1 MRVSGWRGR
10 YVLFQPDVLFRVFN
24 YINRDCMKM
33 KYFTLLFFVVY
44 LSDVQMKPLPLLL
57 TIKTNRLG
65 IPLIMRMIIRG
76 F

>member
-1 MRVSGWRGR
+1 
-10 YVLFQPDVLFRVFN
+10 
-24 YINRDCMKM
+24 MKM
-33 KYFTLLFFVVY
+33 KYFTLLFFCSLFVGVVY

>member
-1 MRVSGWRGR
+1 
-10 YVLFQPDVLFRVFN
+10 
-24 YINRDCMKM
+24 MKM

-44 LSDVQMKPLPLLL
+44 LSDVQMKPLSLLL